1 MTEDDEFSEHF
12 MEDFKRLS
20 RWAENILKYVQ
31 DMIDDKPEEI
41 NYVFGRNKEV
51 KKMSKK
57 AQKALAEKSKLHND
71 KDFIELYRKRKFE
84 D

>member
-1 MTEDDEFSEHF
+1 
-12 MEDFKRLS
+12 
-20 RWAENILKYVQ
+20 
-31 DMIDDKPEEI
+31 MIDDKPEEI